1 MITGNL
7 YILAGI
13 ALFALLVALAVRAAG
28 VAGSPGAGRLTA
40 APAPKP
46 HEA

>member
-7 YILAGI
+7 YTLAGI

-28 VAGSPGAGRLTA
+28 IAGSPGTGRLT
-40 APAPKP
+40 PAPPP